1 MLKFLNII
9 WLVENVFTLYGGG
22 KDGGDAP
29 DYTALA
35 RASERAAE
43 IAAELGREQLAESKR
58 QYENNMTIAKPV
70 VQAQLG
76 LMNQQQVQG
85 DDYFNYGKQY
95 SRPVEKQ
102 LYYESMGFTPEEV
115 EQIEASRSAEIAKFN
130 ETQEARQQAK
140 IPTTFEVP
148 TTETKIPEGAV
159 KGGALKT
166 ITIPN
171 PEPKPS
177 NSTGL
182 SNIMAVQKWK
192 PTVTVNA
199 DPNAYY
205 LKNADGTYKPVAL
218 ETVTGTKTIT
228 VDTPVGADGTYTAQD
243 TPETDA
249 LTSKLSMAAAARL
262 KEGDAAARAE
272 LLGLN
277 TNLATR
283 IGESDVDVYLR
294 NRADI
299 DAETGQAVA
308 DARTGFTNAT
318 NNVIRQGLR
327 YGMSPEKLLA
337 ANARNATN
345 QASQQAGAANFTRK
359 NAVNTMYQ
367 RGVGEAG
374 QMLTGGNV
382 NRQNK
387 IQDESI
393 ATAKKLDVAG
403 LYRGLPSASAGAYG
417 LSLNA
422 GNSAVQNNAQ
432 AGQQLLQGNQMGA
445 NTILQGSQQQI
456 SGLTSILN
464 SQTSMANN
472 SGDDAGIWGALGNV
486 GGAAISKWSDEN
498 VKKDVKKVSE
508 DDALDGIKKV
518 NVKSWKYDK
527 NKIDGQ
533 DDKRH
538 IGAMAQDMQKNL
550 GEEVSDGRMV
560 DVISAIGMNMAATKA
575 LAKKVDKLGKS
586 K

>member
-1 MLKFLNII
+1 VNMFTLFNIK
-9 WLVENVFTLYGGG
+9 WLIENVFTLYGGG

-29 DYTALA
+29 DYDALA
-35 RASERAAE
+35 RASEKAAE

-58 QYENNMTIAKPV
+58 QYENNMAIAKPV

-85 DDYFNYGKQY
+85 DEYYNYNKQY
-95 SRPVEKQ
+95 GRPVEKQ

-115 EQIEASRSAEIAKFN
+115 EQIEASRSAEIEAFNAKQTAN
-130 ETQEARQQAK
+130 QQAK
-140 IPTTFEVP
+140 IPTTFDVP
-148 TTETKIPEGAV
+148 TTEVKVPDGAV
-159 KGGALKT
+159 KGSSVGD

-171 PEPKPS
+171 PAPKPTAFQQITQGFS
-177 NSTGL
+177 SWT
-182 SNIMAVQKWK
+182 
-192 PTVTVNA
+192 PTIKVKA
-199 DPNAYY
+199 DPNGYY
-205 LKNADGTYKPVAL
+205 VKNADGTYKQVAT
-218 ETVTGTKTIT
+218 EIVSGNKTIT
-228 VDTPVGADGTYTAQD
+228 VDVPAGQGDYESQD
-243 TPETDA
+243 TSATDA
-249 LTSKLSMAAAARL
+249 LTSKLGMEAAARL
-262 KEGDAAARAE
+262 KAADATARAE

-294 NRADI
+294 NKADI

-337 ANARNATN
+337 ANARNATA

-374 QMLTGGNV
+374 QLLTGGNV

-432 AGQQLLQGNQMGA
+432 AGQQLLQGNQIGA
-445 NTILQGSQQQI
+445 NTILQGTQQQL

-464 SQTSMANN
+464 SQTSQANN
-472 SGDDAGIWGALGNV
+472 GGSDAGIWGALGTV
-486 GGAAISKWSDEN
+486 GGAA
-498 VKKDVKKVSE
+498 VS
-508 DDALDGIKKV
+508 A
-518 NVKSWKYDK
+518 Y
-527 NKIDGQ
+527 
-533 DDKRH
+533 
-538 IGAMAQDMQKNL
+538 
-550 GEEVSDGRMV
+550 
-560 DVISAIGMNMAATKA
+560 
-575 LAKKVDKLGKS
+575 
-586 K
+586 